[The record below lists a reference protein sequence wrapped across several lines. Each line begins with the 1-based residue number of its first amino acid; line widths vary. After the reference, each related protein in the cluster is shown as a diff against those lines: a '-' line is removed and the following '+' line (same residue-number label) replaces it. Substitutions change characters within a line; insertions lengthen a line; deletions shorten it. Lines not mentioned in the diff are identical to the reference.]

1 MAKSR
6 SGKAAVGALERSP
19 SQLLHRAQQLALDV
33 YAQEFGPGGITQRQ
47 FALLAAVADFE
58 GANQSDL
65 VRVTGI
71 DRSTLA
77 DMAARMIAKGLL
89 ARERSA
95 ADARANAV
103 RLTPAGR
110 KVLEE
115 AGPKMARADQRLLK
129 LLGDAAS
136 RQSLVSLLRGLIR
149 AGEDAREPP
158 APVRAPARVA
168 AKPRATAKPRSAA
181 KPRATAKPRAKPTTR
196 PTAKPKT
203 GKRR

>member
-1 MAKSR
+1 MAKAR
-6 SGKAAVGALERSP
+6 SSKAGVGALERSP

-33 YAQEFGPGGITQRQ
+33 YAQEFGPAGITQRQ
-47 FALLAAVADFE
+47 YALLAAVADFE

-103 RLTPAGR
+103 RLTSAGR
-110 KVLEE
+110 KVLVD
-115 AGPKMARADQRLLK
+115 AGPKMAKADQRLLR
-129 LLGDAAS
+129 LLGTAPS
-136 RQSLVSLLRGLIR
+136 RTSLVALLRELIK
-149 AGEDAREPP
+149 AGEALSDKK
-158 APVRAPARVA
+158 APAKARAA
-168 AKPRATAKPRSAA
+168 AKPRPR
-181 KPRATAKPRAKPTTR
+181 RA
-196 PTAKPKT
+196 
-203 GKRR
+203 

>member
-1 MAKSR
+1 MIMARGR
-6 SGKAAVGALERSP
+6 SKAGVGALERSP

-33 YAQEFGPGGITQRQ
+33 YAQEFGAGSITQRQ
-47 FALLAAVADFE
+47 YALLAAVADYE

-77 DMAARMIAKGLL
+77 DMAARMIGKGLL
-89 ARERSA
+89 ARERST

-110 KVLEE
+110 RVLED

-129 LLGDAAS
+129 LLGEAS
-136 RQSLVSLLRGLIR
+136 KRTSLVALLRELVK
-149 AGEDAREPP
+149 AGEGAEAVAEPKPRP
-158 APVRAPARVA
+158 APRTPARA
-168 AKPRATAKPRSAA
+168 AKPAPR
-181 KPRATAKPRAKPTTR
+181 PRA
-196 PTAKPKT
+196 
-203 GKRR
+203 RR

>member
-1 MAKSR
+1 M
-6 SGKAAVGALERSP
+6 
-19 SQLLHRAQQLALDV
+19 LHRAQQLALDV
-33 YAQEFGPGGITQRQ
+33 YAQEFGPGSITQRQ
-47 FALLAAVADFE
+47 FALLAAVADYE

-77 DMAARMIAKGLL
+77 DMAARMIARGLL

-110 KVLEE
+110 RVLDD

-129 LLGDAAS
+129 MLGEAS
-136 RQSLVSLLRGLIR
+136 KRQSLVSMLRELVK
-149 AGEDAREPP
+149 AGEAAEP
-158 APVRAPARVA
+158 APEPRPASRAT
-168 AKPRATAKPRSAA
+168 KPRPKPVPKPAPKPAARSAA
-181 KPRATAKPRAKPTTR
+181 
-196 PTAKPKT
+196 
-203 GKRR
+203 RR

>member
-1 MAKSR
+1 MAK
-6 SGKAAVGALERSP
+6 GKSSKAGVGALERSP

-33 YAQEFGPGGITQRQ
+33 YAQEFGPGSITQRQ
-47 FALLAAVADFE
+47 YALLAAVADNE

-65 VRVTGI
+65 VRLTGI

-110 KVLEE
+110 RVLED
-115 AGPKMARADQRLLK
+115 AGPRMARADQRLLK
-129 LLGDAAS
+129 LLGDAGK
-136 RQSLVSLLRGLIR
+136 RQSLVSLLRELIK
-149 AGEDAREPP
+149 AGEAMPQAPAEPRRAPRP
-158 APVRAPARVA
+158 APRPAPAR
-168 AKPRATAKPRSAA
+168 
-181 KPRATAKPRAKPTTR
+181 PRAKA
-196 PTAKPKT
+196 TA
-203 GKRR
+203 RR